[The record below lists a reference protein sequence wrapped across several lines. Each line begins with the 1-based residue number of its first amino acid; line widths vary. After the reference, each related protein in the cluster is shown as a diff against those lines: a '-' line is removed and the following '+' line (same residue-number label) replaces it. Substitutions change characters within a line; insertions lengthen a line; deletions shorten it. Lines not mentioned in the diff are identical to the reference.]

1 METYMF
7 ILLILS
13 LVMTLAPAGA
23 WAGQIAVLI
32 SLADLVM
39 LHQQLIF
46 GILVPSSAPEIA
58 PRPNGLNVS
67 GLKWVHELASDLTLF

>member
-13 LVMTLAPAGA
+13 SVMTLAPAGA

-39 LHQQLIF
+39 LQYVQEWEH
-46 GILVPSSAPEIA
+46 PA
-58 PRPNGLNVS
+58 
-67 GLKWVHELASDLTLF
+67 ASDHPTKLAAQRIRMFFEF

>member
-13 LVMTLAPAGA
+13 SVMTLAPAGA

-39 LHQQLIF
+39 LQYPDGAQGADRIGPGCLNAAT
-46 GILVPSSAPEIA
+46 APLL
-58 PRPNGLNVS
+58 PKN
-67 GLKWVHELASDLTLF
+67 ASQ

>member
-7 ILLILS
+7 ILLVLS

-39 LHQQLIF
+39 LHRIK
-46 GILVPSSAPEIA
+46 GRCEISQWA
-58 PRPNGLNVS
+58 IGDDS
-67 GLKWVHELASDLTLF
+67 K